1 MQRNLTLLWLMVLA
15 TGAACSAV
23 AAPTAPPAPTNTPT
37 ATTAPPLTPTA
48 SATATLTP
56 APTDTATVTPTP
68 TVTLTPSVTPPP
80 SSTPGEVASFTL
92 DNWEILSVPG
102 YVESGLSQPHIAFL
116 NLNNRDT
123 EGSVLT
129 PQPGTGVQTLYF
141 TPPVNRVQRFEVLT
155 IPESTGDR
163 VYIAP
168 NGLGVAY
175 FVEPGESKGAGLYV
189 LDIAA
194 GTDARVLPVTSLV
207 QRGFV
212 SEPVWNSAGDRFAIT
227 LATPYATDI
236 YIVSRTGTPGP
247 INATQSGAYDRFPAF
262 SPDGRYLAFVSDREP
277 CPTWVPQQPD
287 TCDRTGTPPPDGGH
301 LHILD
306 FVTNEITKISDVWI
320 TETNAPRWINA
331 TQVAFAQG
339 DPLFG
344 DAERSLW
351 VADVPTGTAREIVPN
366 SATNPLMLSEAWSP
380 NGTRVVYQSA
390 GSTTELVM
398 ANLSGDVVARLD
410 ELNYPRYGVA
420 ASWAPDGSS
429 IAVGGV
435 NGQCPFGSTVLDASL
450 SFLAQGNPP
459 PSMCNPQYAPDGSYI
474 AFLGV
479 SLNNFDGRAD
489 VYTTNANGFGAVNL
503 TGDLRGTMTLLGWID
518 TNVDG

>member
-1 MQRNLTLLWLMVLA
+1 M
-15 TGAACSAV
+15 
-23 AAPTAPPAPTNTPT
+23 
-37 ATTAPPLTPTA
+37 
-48 SATATLTP
+48 
-56 APTDTATVTPTP
+56 
-68 TVTLTPSVTPPP
+68 
-80 SSTPGEVASFTL
+80 
-92 DNWEILSVPG
+92 PG
-102 YVESGLSQPHIAFL
+102 YVETGLSEPYIAFL
-116 NLNNRDT
+116 NLNDRDA
-123 EGSVLT
+123 EGGVLT

-141 TPPVNRVQRFEVLT
+141 TPPVNRAQRFEVLT

-194 GTDARVLPVTSLV
+194 GTDARVLPITSLV

-212 SEPVWNSAGDRFAIT
+212 SEPIWDARGERFAIT
-227 LATPYATDI
+227 LATDYATDI
-236 YIVSRTGTPGP
+236 YVLSPSGSPPP
-247 INATQSGAYDRFPAF
+247 INVTQSGAYDRFPAF
-262 SPDGRYLAFVSDREP
+262 SPDGRYLAFVSDREQ
-277 CPTWVPQQPD
+277 CPTWVPEQPN
-287 TCDRTGTPPPDGGH
+287 TCDRTDAPTPDGGH

-306 FVTNEITKISDVWI
+306 FQTNEVTKVSDVWI
-320 TETNAPRWINA
+320 TETNAPRWIND
-331 TQVAFAQG
+331 TQVAYAEG

-344 DAERSLW
+344 DAERTLW
-351 VADVPTGTAREIVPN
+351 IADVRTGTAREIQPN

-380 NGTRVVYQSA
+380 NGSRVVYQSA
-390 GSTTELVM
+390 GSSTEIVVASL
-398 ANLSGDVVARLD
+398 NGDVVARLD
-410 ELNYPRYGVA
+410 ELNYPRYGLA

-450 SFLAQGNPP
+450 AFLAQGNPP
-459 PSMCNPQYAPDGSYI
+459 PSMCDPQYAPDGSYI
-474 AFLGV
+474 AFLGI

-503 TGDLRGTMTLLGWID
+503 TGDLRGTMTLLGWINTD
-518 TNVDG
+518 VDS